1 MKFNEDTRVKI
12 PTILHLMRLGY
23 QYLSLKD
30 QRWDL
35 DTNIF
40 PELFNKAILKINPG
54 IEPDDVSRLLEDI
67 KLELDYEDLGRAFFE
82 RLTDRSNT
90 KLIDFENF
98 NNNSFHVVTE
108 LTCQNGDE
116 EFRPDITLLINGMPL
131 VFIEVK
137 KPNNREGILAERDR
151 INKRFQNPRFKRF
164 ANITQFMI
172 FSNNMEYDDGD
183 PEPVQGAFYASSSYH
198 KPVFNYFREEEIL
211 NLTALLK
218 PVSDEEEL
226 RVLKDNNLE
235 VIRSNPEFQTNK
247 QPERP
252 TNRICTSLVSL
263 DRLAFILRYALAY
276 VAETDGLQK
285 HVMRYPQLFATK
297 AIERKLNEGVKKG
310 IIWHTQ
316 GSGKTALT
324 YYNVRFLTD
333 YFQKQQV
340 IPKFYFIVDR
350 LDLLQQSQ
358 REFTARGLTVHTI
371 NSREAFAKD
380 IKATQVIHNHSGKP
394 EITVVNIQK
403 FQDDPDVLSTKDYD
417 INIQR
422 IFVLDEAHRSYNPK
436 GSFLA
441 NLYQSDP
448 NAIKIALTG
457 TPLIVDED
465 KAKKNPDSKA
475 ISSKQIFGD
484 YIHKYYYNASIADGY
499 TLRLIREEIATNY
512 KLVLQQAL
520 KDVEVKM
527 GDIDRKQIYAHPS
540 FVEPMLDYI
549 VTDFEKSRGALNDA
563 SIGGMVI
570 CDSSEQAKEMFR
582 LFGEKYAEP
591 EPLDASVKE
600 ANQQAYDLPMVAEHS
615 PEYETQGEQSN
626 KEPQPKRPK
635 SAKNEVKSA
644 VLILHDIGT
653 KEERKKWVEDF
664 KAGKIDFLFVYNMLL
679 TGFDAK
685 RLKKLYLGRVIRKHN
700 LLQALTRVNRTYN
713 DFRYGYVVDF
723 ADIRKE
729 FDATNKAYFDELQS
743 ELGDEMEHYSNLFKS
758 QEEIAQE
765 IEHIKDVLFRFNTE
779 NAEIFADQ
787 VSQIQDRETVLALKK
802 ALENAKS
809 LYNLIRLQGDY
820 ELLEQLDFAKLNI
833 LYRETCNHLDML
845 NLKESIENGTDT
857 TNLLNVA
864 LEDVL
869 FRFIKVGEEE
879 LVLADQLKNTLRQT
893 REALASNFDQQDPK
907 FVSLREELERLFKK
921 KNLSEVTQDEM
932 VANID
937 ALNKIHDRVKELN
950 RQNNQLRQKY
960 LGDAKYTRI
969 HKRLQERGDISENER
984 KIFEALT
991 GVKQD
996 ADEKVLN
1003 NSQILDNESYFER
1016 HMMPKVINRFMNQ
1029 QNIKLNADASRFI
1042 NHLVVAEY
1050 LKEFNTGSRA
1060 W

>member
-1 MKFNEDTRVKI
+1 MAFNTYKFNEDSRVKI

-23 QYLSLKD
+23 HYLSLKD
-30 QRWDL
+30 QCWDL

-40 PELFNKAILKINPG
+40 PDLFKAAIKKVNPD
-54 IEPDDVSRLLEDI
+54 IEDAGAGRLLEDV
-67 KLELDYEDLGRAFFE
+67 KLLLDNEDLGHAFFE
-82 RLTDRSNT
+82 RLSERSNT

-98 NNNSFHVVTE
+98 DNNSFHVVTE

-131 VFIEVK
+131 VFVEVK

-151 INKRFQNPRFKRF
+151 INKRFQNPKFKRF

-198 KPVFNYFREEEIL
+198 KPVFNYFREEEIF

-218 PVSDEEEL
+218 NISDEDEL
-226 RVLKDNNLE
+226 QVLKDNNLE

-252 TNRICTSLVSL
+252 TNRICTSLLSR

-276 VAETDGLQK
+276 VSESDGLQK
-285 HVMRYPQLFATK
+285 HIMRYPQLFATK
-297 AIERKLNEGVKKG
+297 AIERKLSEGVKKG

-324 YYNVRFLTD
+324 FYNVRFLTD
-333 YFQKQQV
+333 YFQKQKV

-350 LDLLQQSQ
+350 LDLLQQAQ

-371 NSREAFAKD
+371 NSRDAFTRD

-403 FQDDPDVLSTKDYD
+403 FKNDPDVVSTKDY
-417 INIQR
+417 NVAIQR
-422 IFVLDEAHRSYNPK
+422 VYFLDEVHRSYNPK

-441 NLYQSDP
+441 NLSQSDT
-448 NAIKIALTG
+448 NAIKIGLTG
-457 TPLIVDED
+457 TPLLGDD
-465 KAKKNPDSKA
+465 YNSRAL
-475 ISSKQIFGD
+475 FGG

-499 TLRLIREEIATNY
+499 TLRLIREEISTQY
-512 KLVLQQAL
+512 KIELQKAL
-520 KDVEVKM
+520 EEAEVKM
-527 GDIDRKQIYAHPS
+527 GDLDRKLIYAHPS

-549 VTDFEKSRGALNDA
+549 VNDFEKSRGALNDNT
-563 SIGGMVI
+563 IGGMVI
-570 CDSSEQAKEMFR
+570 CDSSEQAKQMFEI
-582 LFGEKYAEP
+582 FNAVYVEKPVLLRKNTSPNNEVLAVAEPVSSTYAES
-591 EPLDASVKE
+591 LKQAQKVKN
-600 ANQQAYDLPMVAEHS
+600 AA
-615 PEYETQGEQSN
+615 
-626 KEPQPKRPK
+626 
-635 SAKNEVKSA
+635 
-644 VLILHDIGT
+644 LILHDVGT
-653 KEERKKWVEDF
+653 KEERKNWVEDF

-679 TGFDAK
+679 TGFDAR

-700 LLQALTRVNRTYN
+700 LLQALTRVNRTYK

-743 ELGDEMEHYSNLFKS
+743 ELGDEMEHYSHLFKS
-758 QEEIAQE
+758 QEEIKQE
-765 IEHIKDVLFRFNTE
+765 IEHIKDVLFRFDTDNME
-779 NAEIFADQ
+779 EFCNQI
-787 VSQIQDRETVLALKK
+787 SQIQDRDTVLALKK
-802 ALENAKS
+802 ALADARS
-809 LYNLIRLQGDY
+809 LYNLIRLQGEYGFLD
-820 ELLEQLDFAKLNI
+820 ELDFAKLNV
-833 LYRETCNHLDML
+833 LYRETSNHLDLL
-845 NLKESIENGTDT
+845 NLKNDLESGQDT
-857 TNLLNVA
+857 SNLLNRA
-864 LEDVL
+864 LEEVI
-869 FRFIKVGEEE
+869 FKFVKIGEEE
-879 LVLADQLKNTLRQT
+879 LVLADKLKNTLRQT
-893 REALASNFDQQDPK
+893 REALASNFDQQDPQ
-907 FVSLREELERLFKK
+907 FISLKEELERLFKK

-932 VANID
+932 VTNID

-969 HKRLQERGDISENER
+969 HKRLQERQQSQSDISESER
-984 KIFEALT
+984 KIFAALA

-996 ADEKVLN
+996 ADEQVLN
-1003 NSQILDNESYFER
+1003 NSQVLDNESYFER
-1016 HMMPKVINRFMNQ
+1016 QMMPLVISRFMKEQ
-1029 QNIKLNADASRFI
+1029 KIKLNADASRYI

-1050 LKEFNTGSRA
+1050 LKEFNTGCQA